1 MRMST
6 PLAVFASSLGL
17 LLVAGETHVA
27 AQETQAAPA
36 QQAPAAPREPTPAT
50 PQEGAQ
56 RPGGRRGGFGMR
68 GGHHGPGAGAHAGDW
83 LRKYQNVPPDQQEQ
97 ALANDPEFQKL
108 PPERQ
113 ERLRGVLRHF
123 NSKSPE
129 ERQRMLERM
138 ETFEHLTP
146 EQQQRTHQ
154 LFERFRNFPEAR
166 RQMVKRALRNLREM
180 DPQQR
185 SQVLGSEKFR
195 GMFSAD
201 ELDVLKGM
209 SEIAPPRPPE
219 NPSDRGQAPPPADQP

>member
-1 MRMST
+1 MI
-6 PLAVFASSLGL
+6 LKIIAAL
-17 LLVAGETHVA
+17 LLVGLLGCALV
-27 AQETQAAPA
+27 AQEAPPA
-36 QQAPAAPREPTPAT
+36 QSGPPAATAQEPREK
-50 PQEGAQ
+50 Q
-56 RPGGRRGGFGMR
+56 PGEHRRGFGMR
-68 GGHHGPGAGAHAGDW
+68 GGPGRHAGDW
-83 LRKYQNVPPDQQEQ
+83 LRKYQNLPPEQQEQ
-97 ALANDPEFQKL
+97 ALANDPEFRKL

-113 ERLRGVLRHF
+113 ERLRRTLRRF

-146 EQQQRTHQ
+146 EQQERARAM
-154 LFERFRNFPEAR
+154 FARFRNLPEGR

-201 ELDVLKGM
+201 ELEVLKGM
-209 SEIAPPRPPE
+209 SEIAPPRPPG
-219 NPSDRGQAPPPADQP
+219 NPSDGAQPPPPPDRQ